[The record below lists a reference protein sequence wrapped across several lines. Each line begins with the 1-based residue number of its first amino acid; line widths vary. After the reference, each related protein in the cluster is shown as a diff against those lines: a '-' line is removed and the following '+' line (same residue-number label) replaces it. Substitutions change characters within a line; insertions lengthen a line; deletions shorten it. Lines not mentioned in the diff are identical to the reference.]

1 IQSLWHARRPARD
14 ARAITDGRWGAPRGA
29 PARPESRAR
38 APGGNGASGP
48 LHARR
53 DHSRHQPVGADC
65 GEPRLRPDSP
75 RSPPRSG
82 HGAVPRR
89 TPAFLHGVQ
98 RPVRFRRRH
107 PRRLVE
113 HVPRGGRPARR
124 DGRPTDDADTGGSGA
139 DGPAGAGR
147 RGAARPAPSGPRTRP
162 PVCGGGRG
170 GARGAV
176 DPGHGV
182 VKALAPNLKGWNE
195 VPVASLLRRAVGAP
209 VIVDNDVNLAI
220 LGERWRGV
228 ARGHDTCAFITVG
241 TGIGAGIIVK
251 GELHHGHHFQAGE
264 IALMCMGPQFVDSDF
279 GARGCLETLVGL
291 KALEA
296 RWSRHASSE
305 GEPGAK
311 GLIDAAQAGDR
322 KARSILDET
331 VTLIGIAAANL
342 TLTLDPSLIVLG
354 GAFIAQAP
362 HTIDEIRRIVAR
374 VVLTPSGIMQST
386 LGESAPLWGSVLLA
400 MSAARQRLRAQL
412 KNGRSSSGSSPCST

>member
-1 IQSLWHARRPARD
+1 MQGDRRATR
-14 ARAITDGRWGAPRGA
+14 
-29 PARPESRAR
+29 ARPLTGDGARHAAHLRGLNLERVLLVAMERQGPFTRAEIIR
-38 APGGNGASGP
+38 DTNLSAPTVGSLASDLIGRGLLRDLGTGP
-48 LHARR
+48 
-53 DHSRHQPVGADC
+53 S
-65 GEPRLRPDSP
+65 
-75 RSPPRSG
+75 
-82 HGAVPRR
+82 
-89 TPAFLHGVQ
+89 
-98 RPVRFRRRH
+98 
-107 PRRLVE
+107 
-113 HVPRGGRPARR
+113 RGGRRPSFMEFNGRYGFVAGIHVASSNTLLAVADLRGEMIAQRTMPTPVDRGPTGLLAQVASELRGLLRQARVPVSR
-124 DGRPTDDADTGGSGA
+124 LLAVGVGA
-139 DGPAGAGR
+139 P
-147 RGAARPAPSGPRTRP
+147 
-162 PVCGGGRG
+162 
-170 GARGAV
+170 GAV

-182 VKALAPNLKGWNE
+182 VKALAPNLKGWTE

-209 VIVDNDVNLAI
+209 VFVDNDVNLAI

-291 KALEA
+291 KTLEA
-296 RWSRHASSE
+296 RWARHASSE
-305 GEPGAK
+305 GESGAR
-311 GLIDAAQAGDR
+311 GLIEAAQAGDR
-322 KARSILDET
+322 RARAILDET

-386 LGESAPLWGSVLLA
+386 LGESAPLWGAVLLA
-400 MSAARQRLRAQL
+400 MSEARQRLRAQL
-412 KNGRSSSGSSPCST
+412 KNGRS